1 VVVSGQDQ
9 KTWGKLEDAH
19 TVVICVDKL
28 INPKMDMMSDQVML
42 FLRKLIMKGSL
53 HGLIGA
59 HHAGQFRPAGMQKME
74 VPSR

>member
-1 VVVSGQDQ
+1 MVVSGQDQ

-42 FLRKLIMKGSL
+42 FLRKLIMKGL
-53 HGLIGA
+53 CTA
-59 HHAGQFRPAGMQKME
+59 
-74 VPSR
+74 